1 MTKSEPRHPF
11 GELLA
16 QYRRRKAGLT
26 QTRLAELSGYDQAIL
41 VRMCQGKKDLTGPS
55 GRERVVRLI
64 ETLADQGALTQMDE
78 ANALLLSADMPPLFE
93 RQSNEARLIAR
104 LSRLPAGQRVR
115 RTNLPAPLTSFVGR
129 AHEIAEVRRRLATTR
144 LLTLTGS
151 GGCGKTRLAQRIA
164 ADVLI
169 VYSEGVWYAE
179 LAALAD
185 PALIAGEVARALG
198 LVSGSNEAAHE
209 RVLDHLRERNALLV
223 LDNCEHLIDAVAA
236 FSIAV
241 LRACPRVTILTT
253 SREALNVEGETPWR
267 VPPMQPDEAER
278 LFVERAAAAR
288 GGAELDAQTDLVGQ
302 ICQRLDG
309 MPLAIELAAA
319 RLQTMSLTDISA
331 RLEDRFG
338 LLAGGRRDALPRHQ
352 TLRALIDWTHDALS
366 APEKVVFR
374 RLGVF
379 VDGWTLDTAASMLG
393 AGTETILSQLVRKSL
408 VTMDDQHVETRYR
421 YLETIRQY
429 ALEKLIE
436 AGEMEQARHQH
447 AEAMANLAER
457 AEMPLRGPGQKA
469 WLDRIVQ
476 DRANLLSAL
485 TWSFGPGGQALVGCR
500 IVAVLKIGWTSYA
513 TAMNTK
519 RWIRA
524 ARAAITDDMPPRLRA
539 AIHLLHAEWN
549 TQATQ
554 EEGSREYEESLR
566 LYREAGDSIGIA
578 DALFNIGARRLWR
591 DENDAEAAQM
601 ILEAIR
607 RADDAGDMIVA
618 HCARLAL
625 GDERMC
631 RRRLDEAETLLR
643 DGIQACRN
651 TNDLANLTRF
661 LGTLGQLLLQRLQF
675 KEAMP
680 WFEESIQVARLIQNP
695 MDEMIPRSLM
705 AEAVRYAGDKHRA
718 LEMNREVLAFARERL
733 DDLDCLLP
741 ILLLAKS
748 LNDFGEQAQ
757 AISLLMELRGIYVK
771 HHIHEA
777 RWYDGIF
784 DILATICVE
793 LGDYAR
799 AARCWGVGDSCL
811 ASVGARR
818 WLTNEWEYAPYIAR
832 ARAALGDAA
841 YEAALAEGRVMT
853 VEQAVAYALGES

>member
-1 MTKSEPRHPF
+1 MD
-11 GELLA
+11 LA
-16 QYRRRKAGLT
+16 
-26 QTRLAELSGYDQAIL
+26 
-41 VRMCQGKKDLTGPS
+41 
-55 GRERVVRLI
+55 
-64 ETLADQGALTQMDE
+64 
-78 ANALLLSADMPPLFE
+78 
-93 RQSNEARLIAR
+93 RQ
-104 LSRLPAGQRVR
+104 
-115 RTNLPAPLTSFVGR
+115 
-129 AHEIAEVRRRLATTR
+129 
-144 LLTLTGS
+144 
-151 GGCGKTRLAQRIA
+151 
-164 ADVLI
+164 
-169 VYSEGVWYAE
+169 
-179 LAALAD
+179 
-185 PALIAGEVARALG
+185 
-198 LVSGSNEAAHE
+198 
-209 RVLDHLRERNALLV
+209 
-223 LDNCEHLIDAVAA
+223 
-236 FSIAV
+236 
-241 LRACPRVTILTT
+241 
-253 SREALNVEGETPWR
+253 
-267 VPPMQPDEAER
+267 
-278 LFVERAAAAR
+278 
-288 GGAELDAQTDLVGQ
+288 
-302 ICQRLDG
+302 
-309 MPLAIELAAA
+309 
-319 RLQTMSLTDISA
+319 
-331 RLEDRFG
+331 
-338 LLAGGRRDALPRHQ
+338 
-352 TLRALIDWTHDALS
+352 
-366 APEKVVFR
+366 
-374 RLGVF
+374 
-379 VDGWTLDTAASMLG
+379 
-393 AGTETILSQLVRKSL
+393 
-408 VTMDDQHVETRYR
+408 
-421 YLETIRQY
+421 
-429 ALEKLIE
+429 
-436 AGEMEQARHQH
+436 QH

-485 TWSFGPGGQALVGCR
+485 TWSFGSGGQALVGCR

-519 RWIRA
+519 RWIGA

-539 AIHLLHAEWN
+539 AIHLLSAEWN
-549 TQATQ
+549 TQATH
-554 EEGSREYEESLR
+554 EDGLREYEQSLR
-566 LYREAGDSIGIA
+566 LYREAGDPIGIA

-631 RRRLDEAETLLR
+631 RRRLDEAEALLR

-675 KEAMP
+675 REAMP

-705 AEAVRYAGDKHRA
+705 AEAFRYAGDKRSA
-718 LEMNREVLAFARERL
+718 LDMNREVLAFARERL

-741 ILLLAKS
+741 MLLLAKS

-757 AISLLMELRGIYVK
+757 AISLLKELRGIYVK
-771 HHIHEA
+771 YHIHEA

-818 WLTNEWEYAPYIAR
+818 WLTNEWEYSPYIAR
-832 ARAALGDAA
+832 ARSALGDAA
-841 YEAALAEGRVMT
+841 YEAALAEGRAMT
-853 VEQAVAYALGES
+853 VEQAVAYAFGES

>member
-1 MTKSEPRHPF
+1 MTKSEIRHPF

-16 QYRRRKAGLT
+16 QYRHRKTGLT

-55 GRERVVRLI
+55 GRERVVRLM
-64 ETLADQGALTQMDE
+64 ETLADQGALMQVDE

-93 RQSNEARLIAR
+93 RQPHEARLIAR
-104 LSRLPAGQRVR
+104 LSRLSPGQRIR

-129 AHEIAEVRRRLATTR
+129 AHEIAEVRRLLGTTR

-151 GGCGKTRLAQRIA
+151 GGCGKTRLVQRIA

-169 VYSEGVWYAE
+169 AYSEGVWYAE
-179 LAALAD
+179 LAALTD
-185 PALIAGEVARALG
+185 PAQVPDEVVRALG
-198 LVSGSNEAAHE
+198 LGASRETALE
-209 RVLDHLRERNALLV
+209 RVLDHLRERHVLLV
-223 LDNCEHLIDAVAA
+223 LDNCEHLVDAVAA
-236 FSIAV
+236 FSIQV
-241 LRACPRVTILTT
+241 LRTCPRVTILTT

-288 GGAELDAQTDLVGQ
+288 GGADLGAQTDLVGR

-319 RLQTMSLTDISA
+319 RLQTMSLADVSA
-331 RLEDRFG
+331 RLDDRLG
-338 LLAGGRRDALPRHQ
+338 LLAGGRRDTLPRHQ

-366 APEKVVFR
+366 EPEKVVFR

-379 VDGWTLDTAASMLG
+379 VDGWTLDTAEVMLG
-393 AGTETILSQLVRKSL
+393 AGTETLLSQLVRKSL
-408 VTMDDQHVETRYR
+408 VTMDDQQAETRYR
-421 YLETIRQY
+421 YLETIRQF

-436 AGEMEQARHQH
+436 AGEMDLARQQH

-485 TWSFGPGGQALVGCR
+485 TWSFGSGGQALVGCR

-519 RWIRA
+519 RWIGA

-539 AIHLLHAEWN
+539 AIHLLSAEWN
-549 TQATQ
+549 TQATH
-554 EEGSREYEESLR
+554 EDGLREYEQSLR
-566 LYREAGDSIGIA
+566 LYREAGDPIGIA

-631 RRRLDEAETLLR
+631 RRRLDEAEALLR

-675 KEAMP
+675 REAMP

-705 AEAVRYAGDKHRA
+705 AEAFRYAGDKRSA
-718 LEMNREVLAFARERL
+718 LDMNREVLAFARERL

-741 ILLLAKS
+741 MLLLAKS

-757 AISLLMELRGIYVK
+757 AISLLKELRGIYVK
-771 HHIHEA
+771 YHIHEA

-818 WLTNEWEYAPYIAR
+818 WLTNEWEYSPYIAR
-832 ARAALGDAA
+832 ARSALGDAA
-841 YEAALAEGRVMT
+841 YEAALAEGRAMT
-853 VEQAVAYALGES
+853 VEQAVAYAFGES